1 MENNSMKKQTNEN
14 NSKNKRKIT
23 LCCCIV
29 AVICIV
35 VATVL
40 VMHFRNSDRNA
51 VVYPDTTESESTT
64 TRLQDSE
71 PMKETEAPK
80 PEFEISEDGVLTA
93 YNGEAETVVIPD
105 NVISIGADAFGTSPY
120 AEEIKT
126 VKLGKSVEDIDV
138 QAFVSLKKLENV
150 EVPEENSNFISGDG
164 VLIKADNSVFFCMPS
179 IIKDNYD
186 MFDVFFDVISDKI
199 DGTGESKLVSGGMV
213 AEIAIE
219 YAKPDDSLDRKYY
232 LYCNAFSANGQRQVF
247 SEPKYDT
254 YYLEGVD
261 GSKSNRAFETNGI
274 SVFSN
279 VNYVGF
285 GDIWFFTERDIVSTS
300 INAPESDYQYIEYIN
315 NEELNNYS
323 VIKFRKGKDGSLK
336 YSRRPYKFTMVGGTM
351 ANPFRCTGFDEFAG
365 ETGNVKIENGEI
377 IYMPNRVWTVKEDIE
392 ISGYLQ
398 DVYYLYK
405 SDNMQGFGE
414 GKTLE
419 EVLAHNAELY
429 ESAK

>member
-1 MENNSMKKQTNEN
+1 MKKQTNEN

-419 EVLAHNAELY
+419 EFLAHNAELY